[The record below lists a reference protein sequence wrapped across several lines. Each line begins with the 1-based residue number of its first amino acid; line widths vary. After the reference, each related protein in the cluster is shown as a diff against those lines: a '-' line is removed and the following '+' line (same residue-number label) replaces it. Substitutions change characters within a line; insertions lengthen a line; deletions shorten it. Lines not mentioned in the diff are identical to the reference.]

1 MIFPFIAYK
10 KRNDLQTRGSIKCYN
25 DKNKTT
31 KKHHQHG
38 KKEMEHKMTKSELNK
53 RKQFRN

>member
-1 MIFPFIAYK
+1 MLFPIIAYK

-25 DKNKTT
+25 DKNQI
-31 KKHHQHG
+31 KKNPISMA
-38 KKEMEHKMTKSELNK
+38 KKEMEHKMTKSALNK